1 MTSSHIHADHEET
14 LICLVDGRKDILVL
28 DSEHEKLI
36 GETEEDLVMR
46 WTRVMAD
53 PEHINMFT
61 HNKLGRSSLKW
72 TTLWPG
78 DCMYVPTK
86 RYHHIRSWGRAVAF
100 SFHWKPIM
108 STLQGKNERR
118 QSKINPHF

>member
-1 MTSSHIHADHEET
+1 MFQKLAVVNADHEDT
-14 LICLVDGRKDILVL
+14 LLCLIDGRKDILMI

-36 GETEEDLVMR
+36 GEKEEDLVMR

-72 TTLWPG
+72 ATLLAG
-78 DCMYVPTK
+78 DCMYVPQK
-86 RYHHIRSWGRAVAF
+86 RFHHIRSWGRAVAF
-100 SFHWKPIM
+100 SFHWKPIL
-108 STLQGKNERR
+108 SNVQK
-118 QSKINPHF
+118 